1 MMLKNTEADLR
12 PGKQQQLMLGA
23 FGGPQMLADAL
34 HAATAADDEDDDD
47 DCGGGDRKG
56 DMYAATAMAMKDSP
70 VAASLQDGN
79 GFWMAAVSAAG
90 PQMDHHAADYQ
101 PAAVPDYMMHHVM
114 GGGGVGN
121 ENVSPVDP
129 QHQQQHHQVAAA
141 AAAAAAMYQMQAD
154 QQVGGGGGGGGV
166 VGAGGGGGQ
175 QEYPW
180 MKEKKTTRKNNHQG
194 VRKTTCLFDEKQ
206 NGLPR
211 RLRTAYTNTQLLE
224 LEKEF
229 HFSKY
234 LCRPRRIEI
243 AASLDLTERQVKVW
257 FQNRRMKHKRQTINK
272 QGEDGDDKDSQSSG
286 TTTGKHGKSSGGGGG
301 GDKQM
306 DDKKSCQNC
315 DLPPGIMMEH
325 VTRNSSGA
333 GSSAGSVS
341 SFDTKM
347 EDDSRSN
354 EGIMHMTVKREPSG
368 KPEQPLTNKK
378 SAAAMCPK
386 DSMRLMPDISPEVG
400 KSLKGGGTSVGS
412 LTPSTPDTPSTALSS
427 PIGTA
432 AVMYQQQQQQQ
443 QQQLD
448 HSVSTPPTP
457 SNGGPVTKS
466 PYSRVAD
473 AYRQQQQ
480 QYNKQNN
487 FGGTGKDCYLS
498 QYPPT
503 TQSRWYMSPET
514 SSPPSSSSSYKS
526 KSGVAVAVQ
535 SPGRVQQ
542 QSGTGHCRQQ
552 YLQGA
557 GYGPQQQYC
566 NGYNNNGYQTG
577 GGSDSY
583 QQTATVPSAVGYHH
597 RQAYQQQQTGVSGY
611 GGGTAGSGGG
621 GSVGD
626 DYHHHHL
633 SYAGTYQAT
642 SQGYATNGHHMGS
655 GGGGVHHQQQH
666 HQQQQDHHSGSQLY
680 NMDYHHQPHHQQQQQ
695 LQQQQQH
702 HQPQHH
708 QQQQQQQ
715 QLRYNKSAAAAAVQV
730 SAGQYYVDPVA
741 GGGGGTGTAVAAV
754 PELEATFADQFHA
767 HGSSVAM
774 TPPNS
779 VRAAAA
785 ADSSGDH
792 FNSFHHFYN
801 GTGAVTS
808 AGPVVGEP
816 HCQHQQPP
824 LHQQHHHQPN
834 AVTAAVVAP
843 VTGSAAA
850 AAAAAATA
858 AVMAHHPQPPH
869 HHHHHGGGVHDNSNS
884 SSDFNFLSNLANEFV
899 PEYYQLS

>member
-34 HAATAADDEDDDD
+34 HAATAADDDDDDD

-70 VAASLQDGN
+70 VAAGLQDGN

-101 PAAVPDYMMHHVM
+101 PAAVPDYMMHHVQM
-114 GGGGVGN
+114 GGGGGGN

-154 QQVGGGGGGGGV
+154 QQIGVGGGG

-180 MKEKKTTRKNNHQG
+180 MKEKKTTRKNNHQ
-194 VRKTTCLFDEKQ
+194 E

-354 EGIMHMTVKREPSG
+354 EGILHMAVKREPSG
-368 KPEQPLTNKK
+368 KPEQPQTNKK

-400 KSLKGGGTSVGS
+400 KSLKAGGTSVGS

-427 PIGTA
+427 PLGTA
-432 AVMYQQQQQQQ
+432 SVMYQQ

-457 SNGGPVTKS
+457 SNGGPAAKS

-480 QYNKQNN
+480 QQQYNKQNN
-487 FGGTGKDCYLS
+487 FGGTAKDCYLT

-526 KSGVAVAVQ
+526 KSGAAVAVQ

-542 QSGTGHCRQQ
+542 QTGPGHCRQQ

-577 GGSDSY
+577 SGSDSY
-583 QQTATVPSAVGYHH
+583 QQTATVPTAVGYHH

-611 GGGTAGSGGG
+611 GGSTAGSGGG
-621 GSVGD
+621 GSGGD

-642 SQGYATNGHHMGS
+642 SQGYATNGHHMG

-666 HQQQQDHHSGSQLY
+666 LQQQQDHHSGSQLY

-695 LQQQQQH
+695 QQLQQQQQQH

-708 QQQQQQQ
+708 QQQQQQ

-754 PELEATFADQFHA
+754 PELEAAFADQFHA

-779 VRAAAA
+779 VRAATA

-801 GTGAVTS
+801 GTGAVTT

-816 HCQHQQPP
+816 HCQHQQPS
-824 LHQQHHHQPN
+824 LHQQLHHQPN

>member
-1 MMLKNTEADLR
+1 MTRFKNEL
-12 PGKQQQLMLGA
+12 QL
-23 FGGPQMLADAL
+23 
-34 HAATAADDEDDDD
+34 
-47 DCGGGDRKG
+47 
-56 DMYAATAMAMKDSP
+56 S
-70 VAASLQDGN
+70 ASYTIFL
-79 GFWMAAVSAAG
+79 
-90 PQMDHHAADYQ
+90 
-101 PAAVPDYMMHHVM
+101 
-114 GGGGVGN
+114 
-121 ENVSPVDP
+121 
-129 QHQQQHHQVAAA
+129 
-141 AAAAAAMYQMQAD
+141 
-154 QQVGGGGGGGGV
+154 
-166 VGAGGGGGQ
+166 
-175 QEYPW
+175 
-180 MKEKKTTRKNNHQG
+180 KEKQTRFAAQNVRVICLTKTNAVDLPSSASDASSLGQNLSLTPPPVIRDVQANMF
-194 VRKTTCLFDEKQ
+194 LFSQ

-354 EGIMHMTVKREPSG
+354 EGIMHMAVKREPSG
-368 KPEQPLTNKK
+368 KPEQPQTNKK

-386 DSMRLMPDISPEVG
+386 DSMRLIPDISPEVG
-400 KSLKGGGTSVGS
+400 KSLKVGGTSVGS

-427 PIGTA
+427 PLGTA
-432 AVMYQQQQQQQ
+432 AAMYQQQQQQQ

-457 SNGGPVTKS
+457 SNGGPVAKS

-487 FGGTGKDCYLS
+487 FGVTGKDCYLS

-526 KSGVAVAVQ
+526 KSGAAVAVQ

-542 QSGTGHCRQQ
+542 QSIPGHCRQQ

-566 NGYNNNGYQTG
+566 NGYNNNGYQTS

-583 QQTATVPSAVGYHH
+583 QQTTTVPSAVGYLH
-597 RQAYQQQQTGVSGY
+597 RQAYQQQQTSVSGY

-621 GSVGD
+621 GSGGD

-642 SQGYATNGHHMGS
+642 SQGYAANGHHMG
-655 GGGGVHHQQQH
+655 GGGG
-666 HQQQQDHHSGSQLY
+666 
-680 NMDYHHQPHHQQQQQ
+680 
-695 LQQQQQH
+695 
-702 HQPQHH
+702 
-708 QQQQQQQ
+708 
-715 QLRYNKSAAAAAVQV
+715 V

-741 GGGGGTGTAVAAV
+741 GGGGGGGTAVAAV
-754 PELEATFADQFHA
+754 PELEAAFADQFHA

-779 VRAAAA
+779 VRVAAA

-869 HHHHHGGGVHDNSNS
+869 HHHHHGGGGVHDNSNS